1 MSKADMCF
9 KDALYEIT
17 RYGDHDYAYNVRPK
31 WEDGEKAHSFYIT
44 QVFNKCDYGY
54 DGVPIQTV
62 RKIAWKSA
70 LREILAIYQKRATTR
85 EEFESMGITW
95 WESWFNEDGNLG
107 TSYAY
112 QLKKE
117 IEFPEGKMNQVDR
130 VIWLLKNRPMD
141 RRIMTNMFNLEELK
155 DMTLPPCAYSTIWS
169 VRGKKLDM
177 TLIQRSG
184 DAIPAAG
191 FGGINTI
198 QYIFLLA
205 MISRV
210 TGYEIGTFSH
220 YVNNLHIYDRHIE
233 IANKISGAKEYPS
246 PKLWINPDIKDFYDF
261 TDEDIKL
268 IDYKY
273 DLDIKN
279 IPIAV

>member
-1 MSKADMCF
+1 MSKADLMF
-9 KDALYEIT
+9 KENAIEILK
-17 RYGDHDYAYNVRPK
+17 YGSNDFDLNVRPR
-31 WEDGEKAHSFYIT
+31 WEDGTPAHSIYIT
-44 QVFNKCDYGY
+44 QVFNKHDYNIF
-54 DGVPIQTV
+54 GVPIQTV

-70 LREILAIYQKRATTR
+70 LREILAIYQKRTTTR
-85 EEFESMGITW
+85 EEFESMGIMW
-95 WESWFNEDGNLG
+95 WNSFFNEQGNLG
-107 TSYAY
+107 TSYSY

-117 IEFPEGKMNQVDR
+117 IDFPEGKMNQVDR

-155 DMTLPPCAYSTIWS
+155 DMALPPCAYSTLWS
-169 VRGKKLDM
+169 VRDDKLDL

-184 DAIPAAG
+184 DGLPAAF
-191 FGGINTI
+191 FGGINTV
-198 QYIFLLA
+198 QYFFLQA
-205 MISRV
+205 MIAQV

-220 YVNNLHIYDRHIE
+220 YVNNLHIYDRHVPIVDDL
-233 IANKISGAKEYPS
+233 IATETYVA
-246 PKLWINPDIKDFYDF
+246 PKLWVNPEIKNFYDF

-273 DLDIKN
+273 EKVVNN